1 MHWRAA
7 RAVAQSPAMTKPAA
21 VCFSLACGHAT
32 EAPAATCPRCGK
44 PMRSARQVAVLGAI
58 SLVIGLLLAVGMAVI
73 AWRLAPGMLNPG
85 VPDADGSRFTGTA
98 AQGRQALVLFAC
110 VAAVGVFSALGGG
123 WQLATGRRSRELLVL
138 MLLAMVVLA
147 LNVWWTLQLFPS

>member
-1 MHWRAA
+1 M
-7 RAVAQSPAMTKPAA
+7 VAQCRAIPKPAA
-21 VCFSLACGHAT
+21 VCFSLACGHAA
-32 EAPAATCPRCGK
+32 EAPATICPRCGK

-98 AQGRQALVLFAC
+98 AQGRQALVLFAS

-123 WQLATGRRSRELLVL
+123 WQLATGRRSRALLVL
-138 MLLAMVVLA
+138 MLFALAVVA
-147 LNVWWTLQLFPS
+147 LNVWRTFQLFPS

>member
-1 MHWRAA
+1 
-7 RAVAQSPAMTKPAA
+7 
-21 VCFSLACGHAT
+21 
-32 EAPAATCPRCGK
+32 
-44 PMRSARQVAVLGAI
+44 MRSARQVAVLGAI

-98 AQGRQALVLFAC
+98 AQGRQALVLFAS

-123 WQLATGRRSRELLVL
+123 WQLATGRRSRALLVL
-138 MLLAMVVLA
+138 MLFALAVVA
-147 LNVWWTLQLFPS
+147 LNVWRTFQLFPS